1 MASDLFPAAAS
12 WSRTVAMVKAF
23 GMLVLE
29 YFSAVRS
36 KNGYSAGE
44 VRTIQKVVRYLPH
57 DYSTEE
63 RPTLF

>member
-1 MASDLFPAAAS
+1 
-12 WSRTVAMVKAF
+12 MVKAF

-36 KNGYSAGE
+36 KNGYSGGE
-44 VRTIQKVVRYLPH
+44 VRTIQKVVRYLQD

-63 RPTLF
+63 RPTFFLKQFNYWRRHQHEERNL